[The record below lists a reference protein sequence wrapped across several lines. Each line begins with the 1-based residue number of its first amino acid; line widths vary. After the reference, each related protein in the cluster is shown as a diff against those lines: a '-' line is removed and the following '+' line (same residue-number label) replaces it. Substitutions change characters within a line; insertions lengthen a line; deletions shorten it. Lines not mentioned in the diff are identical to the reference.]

1 MAAAILFTG
10 YTFGMDPVSAS
21 AAQTPTIGSGFL
33 ELLHLAGQV
42 AFQWLPATIIVLGN
56 TNNPPQGVGY
66 VPVSATG
73 PTTAPEAANY
83 LHVTADPGVYAGL
96 VRDWEIW
103 TALSLFISLLL
114 AALVIYCVIR
124 ILQIRKHENSK
135 WEAAQQP
142 AESVT
147 MSPALVRWKRI
158 VGEIGSET
166 EQNWRLA
173 ILEADIMLGE
183 LLDSL
188 GYKGETMADKMR
200 SVDRA
205 NFNTIDLA
213 WEAHR
218 ARNQIAHEG
227 LQQPLAAREARR
239 IIGLYERIFREFR
252 FIG

>member
-1 MAAAILFTG
+1 
-10 YTFGMDPVSAS
+10 
-21 AAQTPTIGSGFL
+21 
-33 ELLHLAGQV
+33 
-42 AFQWLPATIIVLGN
+42 
-56 TNNPPQGVGY
+56 
-66 VPVSATG
+66 
-73 PTTAPEAANY
+73 
-83 LHVTADPGVYAGL
+83 
-96 VRDWEIW
+96 
-103 TALSLFISLLL
+103 
-114 AALVIYCVIR
+114 
-124 ILQIRKHENSK
+124 
-135 WEAAQQP
+135 
-142 AESVT
+142 
-147 MSPALVRWKRI
+147 
-158 VGEIGSET
+158 
-166 EQNWRLA
+166 
-173 ILEADIMLGE
+173 MLGE